1 MPEDHPGSQAPKVYP
16 QARKQPRR
24 PTTELPYFLQEQKSK
39 SPPSQKNKQS
49 DLQTQAAKTNRNS
62 FLQKTNA

>member
-24 PTTELPYFLQEQKSK
+24 PTTELPSY
-39 SPPSQKNKQS
+39 KNKK
-49 DLQTQAAKTNRNS
+49 LKVHEPEKQAVWSAHSGR
-62 FLQKTNA
+62 